1 MAASAPDVPR
11 QTRETVWDDLTG
23 VVSFLADPEGA
34 ARRLDRKWF
43 WLGALLIS
51 SAISLAARVLIMPLL
66 QHVLELRPI
75 PANVTPEQFQ
85 RQIAIGMTIQRVA
98 NYFMPLILACILA
111 VQALILWASGSI
123 AGMQAK
129 FRSLFNLT
137 SGCSIIPALAA
148 LAGAIVVRAKG
159 EPSTVAELQPAFGLD
174 MFLDEGTNR
183 FLLAFLGYFSVF
195 EIWWMVM
202 ALLVLSAG
210 FGVSKSKAGLVL
222 APLVILGLILHL
234 VSVAF
239 QR

>member
-1 MAASAPDVPR
+1 MAADSPDIPG
-11 QTRETVWDDLTG
+11 QTRETVLDDLMG
-23 VVSFLADPEGA
+23 VASFLADPEGA

-43 WLGALLIS
+43 WLWALLIA

-66 QHVLELRPI
+66 QHILELRPI
-75 PANVTPEQFQ
+75 PANVIPEQFQ
-85 RQIAIGMTIQRVA
+85 RQIAIGMTVQRIA
-98 NYFMPLILACILA
+98 NYFLPLILACILA
-111 VQALILWASGSI
+111 VQTLILWASASV

-137 SGCSIIPALAA
+137 SGCSVIPALAA

-174 MFLDEGTNR
+174 MFLDESTNR

-195 EIWWMVM
+195 EIWWIAMV
-202 ALLVLSAG
+202 LLVLSAG
-210 FGVSKSKAGLVL
+210 FGVSKSKAGLILTPV
-222 APLVILGLILHL
+222 VILGLILHV
-234 VSVAF
+234 VSAAF

>member
-11 QTRETVWDDLTG
+11 QTRETVLDDLVG
-23 VVSFLADPEGA
+23 IASFLADPEGA

-43 WLGALLIS
+43 WLGALLIA

-85 RQIAIGMTIQRVA
+85 RQIAIGMIIQRVA
-98 NYFMPLILACILA
+98 NYLLPLILACILA

-123 AGMQAK
+123 AGVQAK

-137 SGCSIIPALAA
+137 SGCSVIPA
-148 LAGAIVVRAKG
+148 
-159 EPSTVAELQPAFGLD
+159 VAELQPAFGLD
-174 MFLDEGTNR
+174 MFLDESTNR

-195 EIWWMVM
+195 EIWWIVM

-234 VSVAF
+234 VSAAF